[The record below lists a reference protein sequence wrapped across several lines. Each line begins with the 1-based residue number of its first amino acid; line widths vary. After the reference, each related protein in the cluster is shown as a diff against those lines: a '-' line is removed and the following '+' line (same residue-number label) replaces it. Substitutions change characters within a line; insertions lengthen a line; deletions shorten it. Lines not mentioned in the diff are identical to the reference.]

1 MAKFSEA
8 ELVSQYRVALEDHK
22 DELGKLLQTK
32 ISFVALQKTNALT
45 KFECDAIKAN
55 FERKDQAQ
63 EVVKVIREKDTI
75 TCYLAFSRVVCDIN
89 EFKGKQL
96 FPFVNELGDLH
107 PPLKRRPLQSLQK
120 GSS

>member
-1 MAKFSEA
+1 MAKFSKA
-8 ELVSQYRVALEDHK
+8 ELVSRYRVALEDHK
-22 DELGKLLQTK
+22 DELGKLLRTK
-32 ISFVALQKTNALT
+32 ISLVALQKTNALT

-55 FERKDQAQ
+55 FEKKDQAQ
-63 EVVKVIREKDTI
+63 EVVKVIREKDTL

-107 PPLKRRPLQSLQK
+107 LPLKRQPLQSLQK